1 MLRISTENNNK
12 RELVD
17 LPDLVTK
24 SGDGDILS
32 SFSSLN
38 SKSRATN
45 LMSVV
50 LYDYQAY
57 QTVLALISLAILS
70 YQQLLDEYEAALRVQ
85 SDLSSQPSNQQDASI
100 TRTTFRTIV
109 LNLNSAYLSFLTPSL

>member
-38 SKSRATN
+38 SKTRATN

-85 SDLSSQPSNQQDASI
+85 SDLSSQPSNQ
-100 TRTTFRTIV
+100 
-109 LNLNSAYLSFLTPSL
+109 

>member
-57 QTVLALISLAILS
+57 
-70 YQQLLDEYEAALRVQ
+70 
-85 SDLSSQPSNQQDASI
+85 
-100 TRTTFRTIV
+100 
-109 LNLNSAYLSFLTPSL
+109 